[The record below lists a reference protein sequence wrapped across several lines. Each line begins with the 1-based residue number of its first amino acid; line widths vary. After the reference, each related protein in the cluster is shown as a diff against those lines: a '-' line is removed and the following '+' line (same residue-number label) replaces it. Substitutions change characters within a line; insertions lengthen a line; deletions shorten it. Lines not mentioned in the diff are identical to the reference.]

1 MKAVVLSQP
10 GSIRVERI
18 PDPAPAAGQ
27 IVVAPDSCGICGTDI
42 HIIDGEFVGTR
53 YPIVPGHE
61 FSGQIVALGRDVS
74 GLRVGDVV
82 AVEPSLFCGYCHF
95 CRIGRGNLCENFN
108 SIGVGGEDGACA
120 EFVAVP
126 ADKAFVLPESFP
138 RAWGPLVEPVSCA
151 IHGFDLLSMR
161 IADHV
166 LIYGAGTMGLILC
179 QIATHHAAGSVSV
192 VDRNLARLPVAA
204 SLGADHTAANAD
216 EFDRPQGWEVVI
228 DATGSVAAIEEGL
241 RRVRRGGSFL
251 MFGVA
256 AKDATASISPFRVYN
271 EEIRILGSMAILG
284 SFARAR
290 DIVGAG
296 AINGDALITHRMAID
311 DYEEAIAAFRRGD
324 GLKIQISPGG

>member
-1 MKAVVLSQP
+1 MKAVVLSKP
-10 GSIRVERI
+10 GSIGVESI

-27 IVVAPDSCGICGTDI
+27 IFVAPDGCGICGTDI

-61 FSGQIVALGRDVS
+61 FSGKIVALGSSVS
-74 GLRVGDVV
+74 GLAIGDVV
-82 AVEPSLFCGYCHF
+82 AVKPSLFCGYCHF
-95 CRIGRGNLCENFN
+95 CRIGRGNLCENSN
-108 SIGVGGEDGACA
+108 SIGVGQENGGCA

-126 ADKAFVLPESFP
+126 ANKAFVLPESFP

-166 LIYGAGTMGLILC
+166 LIYGAGTMGLILS
-179 QIATHHAAGSVSV
+179 QIAAHRASGSVSV

-216 EFDRPQGWEVVI
+216 EFERSEGWEVVI
-228 DATGSVAAIEEGL
+228 DATGSVAAIEDGL
-241 RRVRRGGSFL
+241 RRVRRGGTFL

-256 AKDATASISPFRVYN
+256 PKDATASFSLSRLQP
-271 EEIRILGSMAILG
+271 
-284 SFARAR
+284 R
-290 DIVGAG
+290 DPHSRLDGDPALLRTG
-296 AINGDALITHRMAID
+296 PGTGRSRGYQRGRSDHPSNGNR
-311 DYEEAIAAFRRGD
+311 
-324 GLKIQISPGG
+324 